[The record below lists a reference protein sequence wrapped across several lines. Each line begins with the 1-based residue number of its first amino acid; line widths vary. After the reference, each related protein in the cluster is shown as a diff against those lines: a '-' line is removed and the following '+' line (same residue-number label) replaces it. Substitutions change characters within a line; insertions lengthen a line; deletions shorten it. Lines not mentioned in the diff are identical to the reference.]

1 VRGLIVFLCVALF
14 LVGLGVVTAVTRG
27 YSPSEDELRPDVATI
42 TENGMPKVVTTGP

>member
-1 VRGLIVFLCVALF
+1 MRGLIVFFCVVVF

-42 TENGMPKVVTTGP
+42 TENGTVKIVTTGP

>member
-1 VRGLIVFLCVALF
+1 VRGLIVFLCVIVL

-42 TENGMPKVVTTGP
+42 TENGTVKVITTGP